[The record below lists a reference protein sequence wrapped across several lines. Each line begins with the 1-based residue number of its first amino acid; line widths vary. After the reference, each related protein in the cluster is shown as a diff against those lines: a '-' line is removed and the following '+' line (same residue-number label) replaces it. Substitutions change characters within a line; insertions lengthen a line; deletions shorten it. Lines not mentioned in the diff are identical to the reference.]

1 MEHTEARKMSD
12 ITEVVVDDQL
22 VLGTK
27 KRGKYREIAVLL
39 PKLFEFAVP
48 RGIRITGPPLFI
60 CHEMTEEEAMKAD
73 EEGNANVEVAI
84 PVSERIEGKDEI
96 TCYEL
101 KGGNMAKI
109 MHKGPYEACK
119 PTYDKLFAWIGANG
133 KEITGPIREVYLN
146 DPREVGPEETLTEI
160 YAPIG

>member
-1 MEHTEARKMSD
+1 MSE
-12 ITEVVVDDQL
+12 ITEVMVDDQM

-39 PKLFEFAVP
+39 PKLFQFAVP

-73 EEGNANVEVAI
+73 EEGNADVEVAI
-84 PVSERIEGKDEI
+84 PVSERIEGTDEI

-101 KGGNMAKI
+101 KGGRMAKI
-109 MHKGPYEACK
+109 VHKGPYEACK
-119 PTYDKLFAWIGANG
+119 PTYDKLFAWTGANG
-133 KEITGPIREVYLN
+133 KEIIGPIREAYLN
-146 DPREVGPEETLTEI
+146 DPREVGPEEILTEI

>member
-1 MEHTEARKMSD
+1 MSD

-133 KEITGPIREVYLN
+133 KEITGPIREAYLN